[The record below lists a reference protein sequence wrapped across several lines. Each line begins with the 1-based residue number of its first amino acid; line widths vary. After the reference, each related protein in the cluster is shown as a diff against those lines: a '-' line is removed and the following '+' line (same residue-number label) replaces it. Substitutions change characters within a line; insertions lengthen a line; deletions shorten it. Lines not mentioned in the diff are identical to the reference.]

1 MDARVI
7 TLAWDSVNGEFDD
20 GPLRQH
26 LAQAQVVSVHPSFFH
41 MAGAPCWSV
50 LVFSHG
56 AESPQRKSAAPGES
70 APSMGSPMTAL
81 ERERISM
88 LKAWR
93 TARAQADGVPPYIL
107 LVNRQIEAIARLS
120 TISRASLKSV
130 QGLGEARI
138 ERFGNELVQLLNSEP
153 ATAPAMPEHNEE
165 DA

>member
-7 TLAWDSVNGEFDD
+7 TLAWDSASGEFDD
-20 GPLRQH
+20 EPLRQH

-41 MAGAPCWSV
+41 IAGAPCWSV

-56 AESPQRKSAAPGES
+56 AESPRRKALAPGES
-70 APSMGSPMTAL
+70 VPTSGSPMTAL
-81 ERERISM
+81 ERERVSM

-130 QGLGEARI
+130 HGLGEARI
-138 ERFGNELVQLLNSEP
+138 ERFGHELVQLLNGES
-153 ATAPAMPEHNEE
+153 ATAPPVPELNEE
-165 DA
+165 NA